1 MDQMEAVYLKMLYLI
16 AFFLFFVFLKDTEDE
31 TVFDKLHHF
40 GICFTRIRSQKKI
53 IINSTK
59 NLIILG

>member
-16 AFFLFFVFLKDTEDE
+16 AFFFFFKDTEDE

-40 GICFTRIRSQKKI
+40 GICFTR
-53 IINSTK
+53 K
-59 NLIILG
+59 NQVPKENNN